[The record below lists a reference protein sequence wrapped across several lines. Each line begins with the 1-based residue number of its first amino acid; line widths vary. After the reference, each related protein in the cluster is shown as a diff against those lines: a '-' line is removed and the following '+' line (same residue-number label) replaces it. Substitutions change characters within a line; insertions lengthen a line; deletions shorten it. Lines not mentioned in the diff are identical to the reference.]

1 MSKFVLIDLHPI
13 PYDVISKEDAEKQG
27 CIIDEITSKLVSD
40 YPEYNEGIIFEYKDN
55 PKMWVPIKLINGVP
69 WIPVPKDTCTV
80 GHKIL
85 SRNDDEVVVKILFN
99 KVNNE

>member
-13 PYDVISKEDAEKQG
+13 PYDIISKEDAEKQG
-27 CIIDEITSKLVSD
+27 CEIDEVTSMLVSD
-40 YPEYNEGIIFEYKDN
+40 HPEYNEGIIFEYKDN
-55 PKMWVPIKLINGVP
+55 PKMWLPIELINGVP
-69 WIPVPKDTCTV
+69 WIPVPENTCNV

-99 KVNNE
+99 KGYDE

>member
-13 PYDVISKEDAEKQG
+13 PYDIISKEDAEKQG
-27 CIIDEITSKLVSD
+27 CVIDEVTAILVSD

-55 PKMWVPIKLINGVP
+55 PKMWIPIKLINGVP
-69 WIPVPKDTCTV
+69 WIPVPEDTCTV

>member
-1 MSKFVLIDLHPI
+1 MEKFRIIDFNVEY
-13 PYDVISKEDAEKQG
+13 YDIISKEEAEKQG
-27 CIIDEITSKLVSD
+27 CVIDEITSKLVND
-40 YPEYNEGIIFEYKDN
+40 HPEYNEGIIFEYKDN

-99 KVNNE
+99 RLNNE

>member
-1 MSKFVLIDLHPI
+1 MEKFRIIDLHPI
-13 PYDVISKEDAEKQG
+13 PYDIISKEDAEKQG
-27 CIIDEITSKLVSD
+27 CVIDEVTAILVSD

-69 WIPVPKDTCTV
+69 WITVPKDTCIV

-85 SRNDDEVVVKILFN
+85 SRNDNEVVVKILFN

>member
-13 PYDVISKEDAEKQG
+13 PYDIISKEDAEKQG
-27 CIIDEITSKLVSD
+27 CVIDEITSKLVSD
-40 YPEYNEGIIFEYKDN
+40 QPEYNEGIIFEYKDN

-69 WIPVPKDTCTV
+69 WISVPKDTYSV

-85 SRNDDEVVVKILFN
+85 FRSDDEVVVKILFN
-99 KVNNE
+99 KTNDE